1 MNFYIQNF
9 LVSMIPLWTS
19 IIIILVYKYFCNL
32 KFYSN
37 DILAINIII
46 IFVIVISIILI
57 NSLLI
62 FFIRKIK
69 KYENKKSD
77 SEKCKI
83 INIVKYRTLSLEYIF
98 AYVMPLV
105 AFKDLKFVDVINLIL
120 YIFIIV
126 FLIYKNN
133 YFVGNVILEIF
144 GYKFYKCQFED
155 INNGEEVILMTK
167 NDMFG
172 KNNMNINV
180 AKVNNDFWIEV
191 VDRG

>member
-1 MNFYIQNF
+1 MNFYILNF
-9 LVSMIPLWTS
+9 LVSMIPLWIS
-19 IIIILVYKYFCNL
+19 IIIILVYKYFSDL
-32 KFYSN
+32 KFCSN
-37 DILAINIII
+37 NILNINIITILFIVFFI
-46 IFVIVISIILI
+46 I
-57 NSLLI
+57 SLLI
-62 FFIRKIK
+62 FFIKKIK
-69 KYENKKSD
+69 KYENKKTD

-105 AFKDLKFVDVINLIL
+105 AFKDLKDVDIINLIL

-191 VDRG
+191 VDK